1 MNQTH
6 IKSDQEVSKMA
17 QKSSS
22 PQTPVGPPSLPMR
35 DSTSNFERFLDASN
49 SHVTRL
55 IREGLACLQSTDG
68 PIDVD
73 RSDNSPQSPFPSRS
87 ASDGGVL
94 LSLETSETSSSS
106 GGVQLSDSMLNLR
119 QSWCSSSMS
128 DADDSSVD
136 IPHDTHTFAGLYAP
150 TSTLTSSVQASCS
163 GSLASSEWSSDSG
176 SWAPGER
183 TWSFERVVRLLQQ
196 LLGGY
201 WDRSPLGALS
211 HAPSLTSAE
220 TLSSSA
226 MSVSDSSS
234 AVVVEY
240 LPHLPLDSGDELTLD
255 FDDEPSIADSDDSVS

>member
-1 MNQTH
+1 MIMNHNH
-6 IKSDQEVSKMA
+6 IKSDQEISKMA

-22 PQTPVGPPSLPMR
+22 PETPVSPPSLPLR

-49 SHVTRL
+49 SHVIRL
-55 IREGLACLQSTDG
+55 IREGLACLQSTDS

-73 RSDNSPQSPFPSRS
+73 RSDNSPQSPLSGRS

-119 QSWCSSSMS
+119 QSWCSNSMS
-128 DADDSSVD
+128 DADDSLED
-136 IPHDTHTFAGLYAP
+136 DAHAFAGLYTPA
-150 TSTLTSSVQASCS
+150 STLTSSVQASSS
-163 GSLASSEWSSDSG
+163 GSLASSEWPSDSG

-183 TWSFERVVRLLQQ
+183 TWSFERVVRLLQH

-201 WDRSPLGALS
+201 WDRSPPGALS
-211 HAPSLTSAE
+211 HAPSLTSTE

-234 AVVVEY
+234 AVAVEY
-240 LPHLPLDSGDELTLD
+240 LPHLPLDSGDELTLG

>member
-1 MNQTH
+1 MNQNH
-6 IKSDQEVSKMA
+6 IKRDQEVSKMA

-22 PQTPVGPPSLPMR
+22 PQTPVGPPSLPLR

-49 SHVTRL
+49 SHVIRL
-55 IREGLACLQSTDG
+55 IREGLACLQPTDG
-68 PIDVD
+68 LIDVD
-73 RSDNSPQSPFPSRS
+73 RSDDSPQSPFPGSS

-94 LSLETSETSSSS
+94 LSLETSETSSS
-106 GGVQLSDSMLNLR
+106 GGVQLSDSMLNMR
-119 QSWCSSSMS
+119 QSWYSSSMS
-128 DADDSSVD
+128 DADASSVD
-136 IPHDTHTFAGLYAP
+136 IPHDAHAFAGLYAP
-150 TSTLTSSVQASCS
+150 ASTLTSSVQASCS

-201 WDRSPLGALS
+201 WDRSPPGALS

-255 FDDEPSIADSDDSVS
+255 FDDEPSIADSDDSVL